1 MVGVWPSAEAG
12 LPTGR
17 SASPAARR
25 VRVVADVADVADGG
39 VRGAEVANVLGAV
52 MRQCR

>member
-25 VRVVADVADVADGG
+25 ARVVADVADGG